1 MKLSR
6 PQFGVRKNPDSSRV
20 HGLRLSVSSSSPEP
34 VRKFDKTQDQAEASS
49 SPPREVQV
57 FDLPLTDTADEATGG
72 RQRDGSEFLTV
83 EEVAVRLC
91 VSRKWVYNHADALG
105 AYHLGK
111 YLRFSW
117 SRVLERLEK

>member
-6 PQFGVRKNPDSSRV
+6 PQFGVRKNPDLSRV
-20 HGLRLSVSSSSPEP
+20 HGLRPSVSSSSPEP
-34 VRKFDKTQDQAEASS
+34 VRKFDKTQDQAEASL
-49 SPPREVQV
+49 SPPREVQL
-57 FDLPLTDTADEATGG
+57 FDLPLTDTADEATAV

-91 VSRKWVYNHADALG
+91 LSRNWIYNHADALG
-105 AYHLGK
+105 VYHLGK

-117 SRVLERLEK
+117 CRVLERLEK

>member
-20 HGLRLSVSSSSPEP
+20 HGLRSVSSSSPEP

-49 SPPREVQV
+49 SPSREVQV

-72 RQRDGSEFLTV
+72 RRRDGSEFLTV

-91 VSRKWVYNHADALG
+91 VSRNWVYNHADALG

-111 YLRFSW
+111 YLRFLW

>member
-1 MKLSR
+1 MKLSL
-6 PQFGVRKNPDSSRV
+6 PQFGARKNPDSSRV
-20 HGLRLSVSSSSPEP
+20 PGLRLSVSSSSPEP

-57 FDLPLTDTADEATGG
+57 FDLPLTDTADAATGG

-91 VSRKWVYNHADALG
+91 VSRNWVYNHADALG